1 MSVRDDIV
9 EAANMEIG
17 GWSAVEYHPTVTDM
31 DAYFMQ
37 AWGGTYAS
45 ASKST
50 KSLWCG
56 IFAVYVLRQAGV
68 KVHWGPMSTKAGGW
82 GIVTDA
88 YESSQVRIVNG
99 HSGVQPGDI
108 GYVSA
113 YNHHFIITAVDELF
127 DYTECIDGNADGVTP
142 AGTLGTIKRRKSRRL
157 SQIEAYY
164 QILVDDGSY
173 T

>member
-37 AWGGTYAS
+37 AWGAYAS

-56 IFAVYVLRQAGV
+56 IFAVYVLRQAGL

-127 DYTECIDGNADGVTP
+127 DYTECIDSAWTV
-142 AGTLGTIKRRKSRRL
+142 IS
-157 SQIEAYY
+157 
-164 QILVDDGSY
+164 
-173 T
+173 